1 MTGKHPQ
8 LFHARKYLFIS
19 IYTDSKKRMS
29 SNKRAKTTNMPA
41 PIAMRSSMDAPP
53 SKTPRNCIEF
63 EFVTPNMVDY
73 PFMDEVRAMMY
84 AQVCAR
90 ARN

>member
-1 MTGKHPQ
+1 
-8 LFHARKYLFIS
+8 
-19 IYTDSKKRMS
+19 
-29 SNKRAKTTNMPA
+29 MPA

-73 PFMDEVRAMMY
+73 PFLDEVRAMMY